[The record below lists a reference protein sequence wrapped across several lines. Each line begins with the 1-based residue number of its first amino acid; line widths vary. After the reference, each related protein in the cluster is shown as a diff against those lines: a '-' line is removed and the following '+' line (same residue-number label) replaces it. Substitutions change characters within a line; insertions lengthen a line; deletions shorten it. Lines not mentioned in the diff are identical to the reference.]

1 MAEEAKAKTPEVKE
15 VKKEKMVTI
24 TIPRM
29 KADEED
35 VFVSVNMRTWII
47 KRGVPVEVPECVAL
61 AIRDREA
68 MLNEIFEK
76 SAKK

>member
-1 MAEEAKAKTPEVKE
+1 MAEEAKAKMPEE
-15 VKKEKMVTI
+15 KKEKMVTI